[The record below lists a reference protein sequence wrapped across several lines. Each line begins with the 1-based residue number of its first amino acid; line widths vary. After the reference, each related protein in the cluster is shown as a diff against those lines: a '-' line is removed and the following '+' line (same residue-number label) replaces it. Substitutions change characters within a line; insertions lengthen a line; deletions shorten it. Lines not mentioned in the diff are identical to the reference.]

1 MQDLGQQFDN
11 LCESVLK
18 SVNMGTLPHGILIEC
33 PDEEKSLELAHTV
46 ANALVCTG
54 ENKPCK
60 VCSHCIKAQEGN
72 HPDIFETDG
81 RTKKSDA
88 FTIDSVREIRSN
100 AFIVPNEANAK
111 VYILKN
117 GQNMNEQAQNALL
130 KILEEPPSYVY
141 FIILTTT
148 KSRMLETVLSRV
160 SAYSVLSKSEVI
172 TDEEREYICE
182 FVSAILSPNELKL
195 MEHTAKYIKNNRQ
208 AGRMLEILAAVCRD
222 ALVKKSGYNGEFEF
236 PEETENL
243 CNSLT
248 SKSLL
253 NLVTICNELS
263 NSVKRNINNNLLTV
277 RMCYEIK
284 RAIGR

>member
-1 MQDLGQQFDN
+1 MQDLGLQFDS

-18 SVNMGTLPHGILIEC
+18 TVNLGTLPHGLLFEC
-33 PDEEKSLELAHTV
+33 IDEEKSLELAHMV

-54 ENKPCK
+54 ENKPCSA
-60 VCSHCIKAQEGN
+60 CPACIKAQNGN
-72 HPDIFETDG
+72 HPDIYETDG

-130 KILEEPPSYVY
+130 KILEEPPTYVY

-148 KSRMLETVLSRV
+148 KSSMLETVLSRV
-160 SAYSVLSKSEVI
+160 STYSLLAKSENI
-172 TDEEREYICE
+172 TDEEREYVAE
-182 FVSAILSPNELKL
+182 FVSAILCPNELKL
-195 MEHTAKYIKNNRQ
+195 MEHTSKYIKNNRL
-208 AGRMLEILAAVCRD
+208 AGRILGLVSTVCRD
-222 ALVKKSGYNGEFEF
+222 ALVQKSGYMGEFEF
-236 PEETENL
+236 PEESQSL

-248 SKSLL
+248 GKALM
-253 NLVTICNELS
+253 NLVKACNDLEFACS
-263 NSVKRNINNNLLTV
+263 RNVNNNLLTV
-277 RMCYEIK
+277 RMCYELK

>member
-1 MQDLGQQFDN
+1 MQDFTLQFDN

-18 SVNMGTLPHGILIEC
+18 TVNAGKLHHGILIEC
-33 PDEEKSLELAHTV
+33 PNEEVSLELAHKI
-46 ANALVCTG
+46 AKALVCTG
-54 ENKPCK
+54 ENKPCT
-60 VCSHCIKAQEGN
+60 VCSHCVKANEGN

-130 KILEEPPSYVY
+130 KILEEPPTYVY

-148 KSRMLETVLSRV
+148 KSSMLETVLSRV
-160 SAYSVLSKSEVI
+160 STYSILATEEEI
-172 TDEEREYICE
+172 TSEEREDVLE
-182 FVSAILSPNELKL
+182 LVSAILSPNELKL
-195 MEHTAKYIKNNRQ
+195 MEHTAKYIKNNRK
-208 AGRMLEILAAVCRD
+208 ASRVLSLVSVACRD
-222 ALVKKSGYNGEFEF
+222 ALVQKSGYNGDFTF
-236 PEETENL
+236 PDETQSL

-248 SKSLL
+248 AKSLM
-253 NLVTICNELS
+253 NLVNVLSELQTACL
-263 NSVKRNINNNLLTV
+263 RNINNNLLTV
-277 RMCYEIK
+277 RMCYELK